1 MIPDEI
7 ERVAL
12 LGWCL
17 FPVSAYSKAAAFRVE
32 PGQPTA
38 LDQATSDLATLD
50 RWAHEYPSCGW
61 RVVAAPSR
69 LFILDVDRPGV
80 THAADGFAALAGLVA
95 KHGALPPRPM
105 TRTGGSGG
113 AALFFEWR
121 GEPLRGQSGY
131 PGLDPHRGR
140 QAIMIPPSRHP
151 VTGGAYTW
159 RVPPWECSPP
169 PIPGW
174 LATLLRPPPPP
185 PVPQWEPTAERA
197 MTAVLSAV
205 QAVSGAADGDA
216 NNTLNA
222 QAFRLGRGWCQ
233 RGLLSSSDAESALMS
248 AAMQRR
254 IPVPEARA
262 TIQSGLKGGMR
273 AA

>member
-7 ERVAL
+7 ERVCL
-12 LGWCL
+12 LGWHIY
-17 FPVSAYSKAAAFRVE
+17 PASRTSKAGMFAGATDAA
-32 PGQPTA
+32 T
-38 LDQATSDLATLD
+38 DDLATVD
-50 RWAHEYPSCGW
+50 GWARQYPGCNW

-140 QAIMIPPSRHP
+140 QAIMIPHFKHE
-151 VTGGAYTW
+151 TQQIYG
-159 RVPPWECSPP
+159 
-169 PIPGW
+169 
-174 LATLLRPPPPP
+174 
-185 PVPQWEPTAERA
+185 
-197 MTAVLSAV
+197 
-205 QAVSGAADGDA
+205 
-216 NNTLNA
+216 
-222 QAFRLGRGWCQ
+222 
-233 RGLLSSSDAESALMS
+233 
-248 AAMQRR
+248 
-254 IPVPEARA
+254 
-262 TIQSGLKGGMR
+262 
-273 AA
+273 